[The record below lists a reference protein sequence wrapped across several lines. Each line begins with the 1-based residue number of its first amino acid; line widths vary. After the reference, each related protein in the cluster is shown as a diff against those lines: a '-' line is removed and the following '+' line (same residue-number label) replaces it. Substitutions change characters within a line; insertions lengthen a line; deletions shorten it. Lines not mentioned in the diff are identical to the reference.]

1 VSADIGYN
9 TMDGFS
15 RATAVAA
22 PLDTGTQKTRIMFLS
37 KERICIV
44 VGLSCMWLW
53 LYLVLGWF
61 AEPSAVPSLSIP
73 ADSTSS
79 ILTEHVSSAVVM
91 LLVAV
96 LTRFFKTSGK
106 LLLVIGALL
115 GVAIAVSIPLSSIQA
130 EFWLLAVMGL
140 GYSFLMAGWMSV
152 LVTNTYRE
160 MTSLISGSWVILVF
174 LYFALN
180 AFPYLVGL
188 TGALIAPLG
197 SLGAFLL
204 CTRSASLREPE
215 GVDVQTGTEAVRER
229 PYREFIGRN
238 LLCSVGAT
246 LLYACAMGMLT
257 QVVMANTPISW
268 PSGAIFIAAVFLL
281 YGAITKRSLNP
292 TTIMVITALMTC
304 VAIALTL
311 VLSIDNL
318 FLMAVAMAA
327 FWSLFMLVL
336 VNSCHIANQGA
347 RQKAMPSFSWMGGY
361 LLLFA
366 LGKFLAWVASFDT
379 NTILIVSVLL
389 IVIAVLLTLLATGG
403 GAAHSQPGS
412 ETESAVAGPAATGA
426 GYAVAGAG
434 SAVAGLVITGAASG
448 SAAFD
453 ALVVK
458 NAITDR
464 EKAVFRLLAKGY
476 SLKKVSDEL
485 AISQSTA
492 KTHRHSIYQKLDVR
506 NRQELIDFVEKH
518 TSLS

>member
-9 TMDGFS
+9 TMDGSS
-15 RATAVAA
+15 RATAAAA
-22 PLDTGTQKTRIMFLS
+22 PLDTGTQKTGTMFLS

-44 VGLSCMWLW
+44 VGLSFMWLW

-79 ILTEHVSSAVVM
+79 ILTEHVSSAVAM
-91 LLVAV
+91 LLVGV
-96 LTRFFKTSGK
+96 LTRFLKIPGK

-115 GVAIAVSIPLSSIQA
+115 GVAIAVSIPLSSMQA

-140 GYSFLMAGWMSV
+140 GYSFLMAGWMSA

-160 MTSLISGSWVILVF
+160 MISLISGSWVILVF

-188 TGALIAPLG
+188 MGAFVAPLG

-204 CTRSASLREPE
+204 YTRSASLREPE
-215 GVDVQTGTEAVRER
+215 GVDVQASTEAMRER
-229 PYREFIGRN
+229 PYREFIGRS

-318 FLMAVAMAA
+318 FLMAVTMAA

-347 RQKAMPSFSWMGGY
+347 RQKALPSFSWMGGY

-366 LGKFLAWVASFDT
+366 LGKFLAWVASFDID
-379 NTILIVSVLL
+379 TILIVSVLL

-403 GAAHSQPGS
+403 GAVYNQPGI
-412 ETESAVAGPAATGA
+412 ETGSVVAGSVVTGA
-426 GYAVAGAG
+426 VP
-434 SAVAGLVITGAASG
+434 G
-448 SAAFD
+448 SAALD
-453 ALVVK
+453 ALAAK

-476 SLKKVSDEL
+476 SLKKISDEL

-492 KTHRHSIYQKLDVR
+492 KTHRHSIYQKLDIR
-506 NRQELIDFVEKH
+506 GRQELIDFVEKH
-518 TSLS
+518 TSVS